1 MNVEFQW
8 NLPELSLRVIRDN
21 MNTGAPNVEECHT
34 QTALTQQLN
43 TNTSTKM
50 EYNFEL
56 WDNKRVFDE
65 MFRATGKSTRLVD
78 ELIQEF
84 FKQPAGTKI
93 PVCDHYPERQADEF
107 LLDRFMK
114 RLESEHPSITCK
126 VHRGEHIMIERTT
139 KTYHEQ
145 VREEYA
151 KRQEGK
157 HKKI

>member
-8 NLPELSLRVIRDN
+8 NLQGLFTLLIQGYT
-21 MNTGAPNVEECHT
+21 NTDARNVEK
-34 QTALTQQLN
+34 QIVQIALTRKLN
-43 TNTSTKM
+43 TNTLTKM
-50 EYNFEL
+50 MYNFEL
-56 WDNKRVFDE
+56 WDDKRVSEE

-78 ELIQEF
+78 KLIQEF
-84 FKQPAGTKI
+84 FEQPAGTKI
-93 PVCDHYPERQADEF
+93 PVCDHYPEKQADEF

-114 RLESEHPSITCK
+114 RLELEHPSITCK
-126 VHRGEHIMIERTT
+126 IYRGEHIMIERTT

>member
-8 NLPELSLRVIRDN
+8 NLRGLFTLLIQGST
-21 MNTGAPNVEECHT
+21 NTDARNVGK
-34 QTALTQQLN
+34 QNVRLVLTRQLN
-43 TNTSTKM
+43 TNTLTKM

-56 WDNKRVFDE
+56 WDDKQVFDE

-107 LLDRFMK
+107 LLDKFMK
-114 RLESEHPSITCK
+114 RLELEHPNITCK
-126 VHRGEHIMIERTT
+126 IYRGEHIMVERTT